1 MPSNT
6 INIFT
11 VLGVI
16 TYATDNIEMN
26 RNNVKRVIK
35 QQRYKKKLKYKN
47 KKRRVSKHYIKRR
60 L

>member
-11 VLGVI
+11 ILGVI

-26 RNNVKRVIK
+26 RINVKKVIK
-35 QQRYKKKLKYKN
+35 QQRYKKKLKYKHKRRRVAKHYV
-47 KKRRVSKHYIKRR
+47 KKR